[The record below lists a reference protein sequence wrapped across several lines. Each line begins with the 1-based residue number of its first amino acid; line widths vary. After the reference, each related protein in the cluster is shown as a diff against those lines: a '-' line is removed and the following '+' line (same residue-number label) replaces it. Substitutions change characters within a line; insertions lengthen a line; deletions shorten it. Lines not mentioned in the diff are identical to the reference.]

1 MKVKSI
7 AQLREIALQQVKKGL
22 EQSKK
27 EVKDIV
33 HEESVRIYDE
43 FESQAQF
50 PYERRFD
57 NNGFADENNIQAS
70 DIKEKGNKLS
80 YTVENTTMANGDNV
94 GERLDYYIEEGIY
107 EWDAPELPDPR
118 PFMENA
124 KEEVEFN
131 KTLQKYV
138 KKSLKEIGKVK

>member
-7 AQLREIALQQVKKGL
+7 KQLREKVLEQVKKGL
-22 EQSKK
+22 EESKD
-27 EVKDIV
+27 EIKDIV
-33 HEESVRIYDE
+33 HEESIRIYDE
-43 FESQAQF
+43 FESHAQF

-57 NNGFADENNIQAS
+57 NNGFADEDNVKAS
-70 DIKEKGNKLS
+70 KIKEKGNRIS
-80 YTVENTTMANGDNV
+80 YTVENTTMANGDDF

-107 EWDAPELPDPR
+107 EWDTPELPDPR

>member
-7 AQLREIALQQVKKGL
+7 KQLREIALQQVKKGL
-22 EQSKK
+22 EASK
-27 EVKDIV
+27 EEIKDIV
-33 HEESVRIYDE
+33 HEESVKIYDE

-57 NNGFADENNIQAS
+57 NNGFADENNIQVS

-107 EWDAPELPDPR
+107 EWDAPVLPDAR

-131 KTLQKYV
+131 ETLQKYV

>member
-7 AQLREIALQQVKKGL
+7 KQLREKILEQAKKGL
-22 EQSKK
+22 EESKD
-27 EVKDIV
+27 EIKDIV

-43 FESQAQF
+43 FESHAQF

-57 NNGFADENNIQAS
+57 NNGFADEDNIKAS
-70 DIKEKGNKLS
+70 GIKEKGNRVS
-80 YTVENTTMANGDNV
+80 YTVENTTMANGDDF
-94 GERLDYYIEEGIY
+94 GERLDYYIEEGKY

-124 KEEVEFN
+124 KEEIEFN
-131 KTLQKYV
+131 ETLQKYV